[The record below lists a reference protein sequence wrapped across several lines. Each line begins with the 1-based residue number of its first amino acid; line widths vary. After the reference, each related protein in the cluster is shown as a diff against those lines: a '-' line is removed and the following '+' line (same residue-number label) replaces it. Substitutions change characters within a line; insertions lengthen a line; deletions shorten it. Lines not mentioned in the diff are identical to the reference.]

1 MMNQHTVYTVVWLTG
16 VRYMNN
22 ITIGIHSNPYG
33 KFLWISDH
41 DAEMVTDFTLEEA
54 KAFCAHMADKIIE
67 LEQM

>member
-1 MMNQHTVYTVVWLTG
+1 
-16 VRYMNN
+16 MNN
-22 ITIGIHSNPYG
+22 ITIGINSNPYG

-41 DAEMVTDFTLEEA
+41 DAEMVIDFTLEEA